1 VNAHFKRLSYLP
13 ASAQV
18 EEDFDAKVR
27 SNVSMIAK
35 RLHSVAYCTINV
47 SSTGDFCGVDGLNC
61 RVA

>member
-18 EEDFDAKVR
+18 QEDFDAKVC
-27 SNVSMIAK
+27 SDVSMIAK
-35 RLHSVAYCTINV
+35 RPNSVAYRTVNV
-47 SSTGDFCGVDGLNC
+47 SLPGDFCGVGGLNC